1 MRRVRRAQAALHPSE
16 REIRGYG
23 RSPDMAAGV
32 VSLKKPTVGPCKIRA
47 CASDKRPE
55 AHVCIFKKGEGGI
68 VLIQTNEVVPPVV
81 IDKQRSHAI
90 YYGRPTP
97 GVKGTVK
104 YKL

>member
-1 MRRVRRAQAALHPSE
+1 MRRVRRAQAALNPSE
-16 REIRGYG
+16 REICGYG
-23 RSPDMAAGV
+23 RSPDMAAGII
-32 VSLKKPTVGPCKIRA
+32 SLKKPPVSPCKICA

-55 AHVCIFKKGEGGI
+55 AYVCIFEKRERGV

-90 YYGRPTP
+90 YYGGPTP
-97 GVKGTVK
+97 GVRGTVK